1 MPSSAQS
8 IAYSILSSS
17 RFAPEEAVTVIDTA
31 NTILRP
37 MAEGGML
44 TPRVR
49 EEGLTK
55 ANQLA
60 ATTQPQSQ
68 QGNVKVSQGMH
79 GLDYC
84 YITILSFL
92 R

>member
-1 MPSSAQS
+1 M
-8 IAYSILSSS
+8 
-17 RFAPEEAVTVIDTA
+17 IDTA

-60 ATTQPQSQ
+60 ATVRPQSQ
-68 QGNVKVSQGMH
+68 QGNNRLTSVS
-79 GLDYC
+79 GLAWFRLLLYNYLFCDD
-84 YITILSFL
+84 IILPIYQ
-92 R
+92 

>member
-1 MPSSAQS
+1 M
-8 IAYSILSSS
+8 
-17 RFAPEEAVTVIDTA
+17 IDTA

-60 ATTQPQSQ
+60 ATIRPQSQ
-68 QGNVKVSQGMH
+68 QGNVKVSQCMH